1 MSGLDRPRSVGPAD
15 ESGRAVDRGRPPGT
29 PPEQPAGMS
38 RERVSAAAAL
48 LRAKREAGGQSR
60 HSVEGDAS
68 APMLDRASRAVVE
81 QDKRPVVDEYLDL
94 EAAGSLE
101 TDTDVPRLPPGAPL
115 PHGASAS
122 IDDKPRPAVESADRG
137 DSGNAPV
144 DRDPDGPDVTDVDTA
159 ALANLAELSDRG
171 EQIEPTDEPESV
183 EATEPTDTDPVKE
196 RKIITI
202 SFDAGLLE
210 SLSPEQRAAID
221 SARVPDH
228 DEPAWQDNP
237 DRPHWRTIAEE
248 IGEVRS
254 FPSFE
259 AAKRELGGVR
269 GTEIHHIVEQ
279 SQALEHRSGFSMERI
294 NTTDNLTRLPEAIHR
309 SISGYFSSK
318 PFGSEERVRDALNG
332 RSWEEQY
339 KFGQETLDDLW
350 REQ

>member
-1 MSGLDRPRSVGPAD
+1 MSGLDRPRSVSPAD
-15 ESGRAVDRGRPPGT
+15 ESGRAVDPPGT
-29 PPEQPAGMS
+29 FPEQSAGMS
-38 RERVSAAAAL
+38 RERISAAGAL
-48 LRAKREAGGQSR
+48 LHAKREAQERTR
-60 HSVEGDAS
+60 HTVEGDAS
-68 APMLDRASRAVVE
+68 TPVLDRAGRAEVE
-81 QDKRPVVDEYLDL
+81 QDKRSVVDEYLDL
-94 EAAGSLE
+94 EPARSLE
-101 TDTDVPRLPPGAPL
+101 TGTDVRRLPPGAPL
-115 PHGASAS
+115 PHDASAS
-122 IDDKPRPAVESADRG
+122 IENRPRPAVESA
-137 DSGNAPV
+137 
-144 DRDPDGPDVTDVDTA
+144 
-159 ALANLAELSDRG
+159 
-171 EQIEPTDEPESV
+171 
-183 EATEPTDTDPVKE
+183 EPTDTDPVKE
-196 RKIITI
+196 RKIVTI
-202 SFDAGLLE
+202 SFDAALLE

-279 SQALEHRSGFSMERI
+279 SQALEHRSGFSVERI
-294 NTTDNLTRLPEAIHR
+294 NTTDNLTRLPDAIHR